1 MATGT
6 DGMRCSQASRPWPR
20 GAGAR
25 ATTAVSPYQARAL
38 TRPAAAATGTVAA
51 MGSWPMTAAA
61 TDRNAKSA
69 SSHPAAAS
77 EGSLRHQAPAM
88 PPWLIGT
95 AISSMTGSVAR
106 KGQEKGRIATP
117 SARLATGDMS
127 RQANTVK
134 PRAQRRAASGA
145 GASPVVGQASR
156 TSTEFTAARAR
167 ISPASSRTNCGQ
179 DRCAL

>member
-1 MATGT
+1 ADAG
-6 DGMRCSQASRPWPR
+6 
-20 GAGAR
+20 GAAHRR
-25 ATTAVSPYQARAL
+25 AKA
-38 TRPAAAATGTVAA
+38 
-51 MGSWPMTAAA
+51 
-61 TDRNAKSA
+61 A
-69 SSHPAAAS
+69 SSHPAAAGV
-77 EGSLRHQAPAM
+77 GSLRHQALAI

-117 SARLATGDMS
+117 STRLATGEMS

-145 GASPVVGQASR
+145 SAVPLTDQASR
-156 TSTEFTAARAR
+156 TSTEFTAERAR
-167 ISPASSRTNCGQ
+167 ISPASSRANSSQ